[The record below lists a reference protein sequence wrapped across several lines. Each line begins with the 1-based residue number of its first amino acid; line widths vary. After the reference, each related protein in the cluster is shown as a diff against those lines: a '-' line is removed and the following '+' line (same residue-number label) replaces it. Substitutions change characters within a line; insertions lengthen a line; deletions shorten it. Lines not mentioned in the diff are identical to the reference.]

1 MFNLTNIELNMCV
14 SIIFGFISEIMA
26 LIVTSAFKVLYRIS
40 RKFLGLMPFISCMAG
55 KVFVMT
61 HVLLEYHV
69 KVKKF
74 GGAFKAIPPIL
85 MHYYNGMWDSDL
97 KESKDKR
104 KFSYIQTKSRDCKY
118 DS

>member
-1 MFNLTNIELNMCV
+1 MTNVELNMRV

-26 LIVTSAFKVLYRIS
+26 LVVTSAFKVLYRMSGKVLI
-40 RKFLGLMPFISCMAG
+40 LVPFISYMAG

-61 HVLLEYHV
+61 HVLLEYHI

-74 GGAFKAIPPIL
+74 GGAFKAISPIP
-85 MHYYNGMWDSDL
+85 MHCYNGMLDSDL

-104 KFSYIQTKSRDCKY
+104 KLSYIQTKS
-118 DS
+118 